1 MNSDFRDL
9 LQALNDAGAEYLVV
23 GGYAVIEHTEP
34 RYTKDIDVWING
46 TRDNAARVLEAL
58 KRYGAPTA
66 DLSIDFLTSDDA
78 FFQIGVEPVRID
90 IIVDL
95 LAMDFSECWDR
106 RLVVESDGITVNFI
120 GIRDLISNKEASG
133 RPMDLV
139 DVERLR
145 KKIEIFGEGDH
156 E

>member
-34 RYTKDIDVWING
+34 RYTKDIDVWVNS
-46 TRDNAARVLEAL
+46 TRENAGRVLEAL
-58 KRYGAPTA
+58 RAYGAPVS
-66 DLSIDFLTSDDA
+66 DLSIDYLTSDDA

-90 IIVDL
+90 IIVNL
-95 LAMDFSECWDR
+95 IAMSFTDCWER
-106 RLVVESDGITVNFI
+106 RLVAETDGIPVNFI
-120 GIRDLISNKEASG
+120 GIRDLIANKVASG

-145 KKIEIFGEGDH
+145 KKIELFDDNNDQ
-156 E
+156 